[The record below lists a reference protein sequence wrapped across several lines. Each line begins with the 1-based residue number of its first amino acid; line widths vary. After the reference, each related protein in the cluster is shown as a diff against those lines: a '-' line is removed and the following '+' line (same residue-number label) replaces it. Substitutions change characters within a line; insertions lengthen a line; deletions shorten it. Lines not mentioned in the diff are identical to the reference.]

1 MTNISDAINA
11 GVVAS
16 KPHAPMGWNSRSELA
31 CLIKLIGDE
40 QARAGERVGVSVDA
54 LHAAWVAYETAR
66 SERFGTPPRSTSR
79 ASVYARAS
87 EFARIE
93 GGGTSPYAFVK
104 TEYVTEG
111 GRLPCRRV
119 VFVPDL
125 DGRHWDR
132 LLEQFYK
139 VND

>member
-1 MTNISDAINA
+1 MTIISDAINA

-16 KPHAPMGWNSRSELA
+16 KPHAPMAWNARSELA

-79 ASVYARAS
+79 AGVYAKAS
-87 EFARIE
+87 EFARFE
-93 GGGTSPYAFVK
+93 GDRYAYASVK

-111 GRLPCRRV
+111 GGRRV
-119 VFVPDL
+119 IFVPDL